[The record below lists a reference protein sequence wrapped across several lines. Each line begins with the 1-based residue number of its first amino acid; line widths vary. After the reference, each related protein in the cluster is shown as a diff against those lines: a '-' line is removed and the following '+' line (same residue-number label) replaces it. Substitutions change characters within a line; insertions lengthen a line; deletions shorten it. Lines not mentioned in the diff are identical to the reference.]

1 MSACILASIF
11 GNILWMSGGIL
22 TSILADVGIFMD
34 ILRCF
39 RAKLCQC
46 KGILTN
52 QKLTIQGRIVISNV
66 SSISLTTLLLIVLYN
81 VKGEAE
87 GHIETDE
94 FFVIISR

>member
-1 MSACILASIF
+1 MSA
-11 GNILWMSGGIL
+11 
-22 TSILADVGIFMD
+22 SILSSNFDDKAFSLTFKGV
-34 ILRCF
+34 LRG
-39 RAKLCQC
+39 KLRQS

-52 QKLTIQGRIVISNV
+52 KKLHFIFQGRIVISNV

-94 FFVIISR
+94 FFVIISRWLRLE